1 MLMQFKFKNFKSFRD
16 ETILDLS
23 ATKVTEHPH
32 HIVTIGKEKIL
43 KTAAIYGANASGKT
57 NLYDAFG
64 YMSNYVTDSINFGRV
79 KDTDK
84 SESYLTPLPFLLDTA
99 SKDAPTLFEVYFTLN
114 NYNGKIYNYGFTLDN
129 KGVCEEWLNYKAET
143 GRKYF
148 PILYRERG
156 NEIEFPRIPKEYRDN
171 LKVSL
176 QEKTLIVSLGAQLKV
191 PILETIYDWFAE
203 LLFLNV
209 GSPNLNYLLSIQT
222 PPGFTKDPEV
232 RKEVAAYLSSFD
244 HGILDFNVEEVPG
257 SEPNKPQKYS
267 IDAVHQV
274 KGSDETAKIPLGWE
288 SAGTQKMFALYGPL
302 KKVMNSGGVLFVDE
316 LNARLHP
323 LLVRDFIITFLD
335 EKTNPNNAQLIFTT
349 HDAWQLS
356 NDLLRRDEIW
366 FTAKDE
372 NGASSLYS
380 LVDFKGENAATIRN
394 DENYAKNYLQGK
406 YGAIPELKKIDLVS
420 EKHAKYK

>member
-1 MLMQFKFKNFKSFRD
+1 M
-16 ETILDLS
+16 
-23 ATKVTEHPH
+23 
-32 HIVTIGKEKIL
+32 
-43 KTAAIYGANASGKT
+43 
-57 NLYDAFG
+57 
-64 YMSNYVTDSINFGRV
+64 
-79 KDTDK
+79 
-84 SESYLTPLPFLLDTA
+84 
-99 SKDAPTLFEVYFTLN
+99 
-114 NYNGKIYNYGFTLDN
+114 
-129 KGVCEEWLNYKAET
+129 
-143 GRKYF
+143 
-148 PILYRERG
+148 
-156 NEIEFPRIPKEYRDN
+156 
-171 LKVSL
+171 
-176 QEKTLIVSLGAQLKV
+176 IVSLGAQLKV

-203 LLFLNV
+203 LLFLNFE
-209 GSPNLNYLLSIQT
+209 SPNLNYLLSIQT

-302 KKVMNSGGVLFVDE
+302 KKVLNSGGVLFVDE

-380 LVDFKGENAATIRN
+380 LVDFKGENAATIRK

-406 YGAIPELKKIDLVS
+406 YGAIPELKKIDFVS
-420 EKHAKYK
+420 EKHAEYK